1 MVTKEVKNKFFYITF
16 QTRESYKCTKLSAP
30 NTIEAIKRFNKI
42 YIIDCFLVNINYTEK
57 VLPKEIEFLVM
68 TCHPN

>member
-1 MVTKEVKNKFFYITF
+1 MQINVSIVTYCNEIQQIENIA
-16 QTRESYKCTKLSAP
+16 SDILNSA
-30 NTIEAIKRFNKI
+30 NILLNKI
-42 YIIDCFLVNINYTEK
+42 YIIDCFLVNINSTTK

>member
-16 QTRESYKCTKLSAP
+16 RTEESYKCTKISAP
-30 NTIEAIKRFNKI
+30 NAIEAVKRFNKI
-42 YIIDCFLVNINYTEK
+42 YISDCFLVNINSTTE
-57 VLPKEIEFLVM
+57 VLPKHIEFLVM